1 MNIFYH
7 QFSRI
12 QQFFTFFSSFCYYSS
27 FRNSVSVRKSF
38 RVNVSQFVNLHN
50 RIGMY
55 IGRQVQYLQ
64 MSPLKLGE
72 EGPISERDRFFIS
85 ISYSKKRMWIRVS
98 FWGFLLALFHNALWK
113 HQNFCTKFLST
124 YAHVVKIIHRSTLK
138 LCKHTLRMLFGRPNL
153 YQQQNIQISSI

>member
-55 IGRQVQYLQ
+55 IGRQAQYLQ

-85 ISYSKKRMWIRVS
+85 ISYSKKRMWIIWYR
-98 FWGFLLALFHNALWK
+98 FGIFYQHYFTTLLK

-124 YAHVVKIIHRSTLK
+124 YVHVVKIIHRSTLK
-138 LCKHTLRMLFGRPNL
+138 LCKHTLRMLFW
-153 YQQQNIQISSI
+153 ST

>member
-85 ISYSKKRMWIRVS
+85 ISYSKKRIWIMVS
-98 FWGFLLALFHNALWK
+98 VWGFLLALFHNIVEAPEFLHK
-113 HQNFCTKFLST
+113 IPEYICTCSKNYS
-124 YAHVVKIIHRSTLK
+124 
-138 LCKHTLRMLFGRPNL
+138 
-153 YQQQNIQISSI
+153 QIDFEVM

>member
-85 ISYSKKRMWIRVS
+85 ISYSKKRMWIMVS
-98 FWGFLLALFHNALWK
+98 FWGFLLALFHNIVEAPEFLHK
-113 HQNFCTKFLST
+113 IPEYICTCSKNYS
-124 YAHVVKIIHRSTLK
+124 
-138 LCKHTLRMLFGRPNL
+138 
-153 YQQQNIQISSI
+153 QIDLEVL